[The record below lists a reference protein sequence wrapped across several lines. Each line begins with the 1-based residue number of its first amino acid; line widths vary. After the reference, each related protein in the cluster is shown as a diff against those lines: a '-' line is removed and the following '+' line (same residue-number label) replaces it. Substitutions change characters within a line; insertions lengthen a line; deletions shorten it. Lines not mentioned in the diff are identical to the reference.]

1 MLIYSS
7 PSTKH
12 HALISLSILP
22 SHHCIPSTNYLILGS
37 RPPADLPSLI
47 NHGLSALADTL
58 QQDKHLT
65 IANTSIAII
74 GPSGE
79 AVEKVKGSGAAR
91 RGNFRIWENE
101 DVDQLLRAWRR
112 SRGEPEDGPEEGDAP
127 EVQDGQQ
134 PAAAG
139 AAGSEA
145 VTTGDDDVTMAE

>member
-1 MLIYSS
+1 M
-7 PSTKH
+7 PT
-12 HALISLSILP
+12 
-22 SHHCIPSTNYLILGS
+22 
-37 RPPADLPSLI
+37 LI

-74 GPSGE
+74 GPTGE
-79 AVEKVKGSGAAR
+79 AVEKVQGSGAAR

-101 DVDQLLRAWRR
+101 DVDGLLRAWRR

-127 EVQDGQQ
+127 QVQDGQQ

-139 AAGSEA
+139 AAGGEP

>member
-1 MLIYSS
+1 MMLIYFSL
-7 PSTKH
+7 PPIST
-12 HALISLSILP
+12 IL
-22 SHHCIPSTNYLILGS
+22 HLHVILLL
-37 RPPADLPSLI
+37 PTADLPTLI

-74 GPSGE
+74 GPTGE
-79 AVEKVKGSGAAR
+79 AVEKVQGSGAAR

-101 DVDQLLRAWRR
+101 DVDGLLRAWRR

-127 EVQDGQQ
+127 QVQDGQQ

-139 AAGSEA
+139 AAGGA
-145 VTTGDDDVTMAE
+145 PVTTGDDDVTMAE